1 MATVATKPRRKLDLR
16 AMTPRPA
23 KPLPKERD
31 RDYIQRWA
39 ALLRVEME
47 RAKVDRSRLLARLQ
61 AEGWA
66 IDQPAINAWLRGDR
80 MPHAANMPLLGRALK
95 MRDYRKL
102 YPAE

>member
-16 AMTPRPA
+16 AMSARPA

-39 ALLRVEME
+39 ALLSAEME
-47 RAKVDRSRLLARLQ
+47 RAKVDRARLLARLH
-61 AEGWA
+61 ELGWD
-66 IDQPAINAWLRGDR
+66 IDQPAVNAWLRGDR
-80 MPHAANMPLLGRALK
+80 MPHPSNMPLLGRALK
-95 MRDYRKL
+95 MRDYRRL